1 MNTKAHWSRIRFG
14 FVPPFFVELWKKP
27 CMGSD
32 LCRRLC
38 YKQKNMEGSDDEE
51 ETLICAGSA
60 LALDK
65 SGYKEHLREH
75 PECRLN
81 TNRCSNDDGHYYYC
95 NRHRFIFRRLSR
107 ITAAR
112 TM

>member
-1 MNTKAHWSRIRFG
+1 MMKKK
-14 FVPPFFVELWKKP
+14 LW
-27 CMGSD
+27 MVLVLGM
-32 LCRRLC
+32 L
-38 YKQKNMEGSDDEE
+38 
-51 ETLICAGSA
+51 

>member
-1 MNTKAHWSRIRFG
+1 MMKKK
-14 FVPPFFVELWKKP
+14 LW
-27 CMGSD
+27 MVLVLGM
-32 LCRRLC
+32 LAA
-38 YKQKNMEGSDDEE
+38 
-51 ETLICAGSA
+51 LICAGSA

-95 NRHRFIFRRLSR
+95 NRHEIYLSE
-107 ITAAR
+107 IEPHYGGENNVTCTWKGACELC
-112 TM
+112 

>member
-1 MNTKAHWSRIRFG
+1 MMKKK
-14 FVPPFFVELWKKP
+14 LW
-27 CMGSD
+27 MVLVLGM
-32 LCRRLC
+32 L
-38 YKQKNMEGSDDEE
+38 EA
-51 ETLICAGSA
+51 LICAGSA